1 MTRLTY
7 PGVYIDEFS
16 SPKRIEGVST
26 FILGM
31 LIGIVAA
38 IAFDRSLRCRRHLI
52 SRRCDGHGRTS

>member
-16 SPKRIEGVST
+16 SAKRIEGVST

-31 LIGIVAA
+31 LLGIVAA
-38 IAFDRSLRCRRHLI
+38 IAFERSRHCR
-52 SRRCDGHGRTS
+52 DT